1 MTGLGAGIFYY
12 LVFALIILIVYPLVI
27 LILVRS
33 SNLYVNSQNKLKN
46 FYLVLVY
53 LINFLV
59 TLLVIRNFRMKGML
73 TLSILMVIYL
83 SFNLIKTRK
92 IDKIVPII

>member
-92 IDKIVPII
+92 NALKQTE

>member
-33 SNLYVNSQNKLKN
+33 SNFYVNSQNKLKN

-73 TLSILMVIYL
+73 TLSILMVICL

-92 IDKIVPII
+92 IDK

>member
-27 LILVRS
+27 LLLVRS
-33 SNLYVNSQNKLKN
+33 SNFYVNSQNKLKN

-53 LINFLV
+53 LINFLI

-73 TLSILMVIYL
+73 ILSILLVIFL
-83 SFNLIKTRK
+83 SFNLVRTRK
-92 IDKIVPII
+92 NALKQTE

>member
-33 SNLYVNSQNKLKN
+33 SNFYVNSQNKLKN

-53 LINFLV
+53 LINLFV

-92 IDKIVPII
+92 IDK

>member
-83 SFNLIKTRK
+83 SFNLVRTRK
-92 IDKIVPII
+92 NALKQTE

>member
-12 LVFALIILIVYPLVI
+12 VVFALTILIVYPLVI
-27 LILVRS
+27 LLLVRS
-33 SNLYVNSQNKLKN
+33 SNFYVNSQNKLKN

-73 TLSILMVIYL
+73 ILSILLVIYM
-83 SFNLIKTRK
+83 SYNLITIRK
-92 IDKIVPII
+92 NVLKQTE

>member
-12 LVFALIILIVYPLVI
+12 LVFALTILIVYPLVI
-27 LILVRS
+27 LLLVRS
-33 SNLYVNSQNKLKN
+33 SNFYVNSQNKLKN

-73 TLSILMVIYL
+73 ILSILLVIFL
-83 SFNLIKTRK
+83 TFNLIKTRK
-92 IDKIVPII
+92 NDK

>member
-12 LVFALIILIVYPLVI
+12 VVFALTILIVYPLVI
-27 LILVRS
+27 LLLVRNS
-33 SNLYVNSQNKLKN
+33 SFYVDSQNKLKN

-59 TLLVIRNFRMKGML
+59 TLFVIRNFRMKGML

-92 IDKIVPII
+92 NALKQTE

>member
-12 LVFALIILIVYPLVI
+12 VVFALTILIVYPLVI
-27 LILVRS
+27 LLLVRS
-33 SNLYVNSQNKLKN
+33 SNFYVNSQNKLKN

-73 TLSILMVIYL
+73 ILSILLVIFL
-83 SFNLIKTRK
+83 TFNLIKTRK
-92 IDKIVPII
+92 NDK

>member
-12 LVFALIILIVYPLVI
+12 VVFALTILIVYPLVI
-27 LILVRS
+27 LLLVRS
-33 SNLYVNSQNKLKN
+33 SNFYLNSQNKLKN

-59 TLLVIRNFRMKGML
+59 TLFVIQNFRMKGML
-73 TLSILMVIYL
+73 TLSILLIIYM
-83 SFNLIKTRK
+83 SYNLITIRK
-92 IDKIVPII
+92 NVLKQTE

>member
-12 LVFALIILIVYPLVI
+12 LVFALTILIVYPLVI
-27 LILVRS
+27 LLLVRS
-33 SNLYVNSQNKLKN
+33 SNFYVNSQNKLKN

-53 LINFLV
+53 LINFLI

-73 TLSILMVIYL
+73 ILSILLVIFL
-83 SFNLIKTRK
+83 SFNLVRTRK
-92 IDKIVPII
+92 NALKQTE

>member
-12 LVFALIILIVYPLVI
+12 LVFALTILIVYPLVI
-27 LILVRS
+27 LLLVRS
-33 SNLYVNSQNKLKN
+33 SNFYVNSQNKLKN

-73 TLSILMVIYL
+73 TLSILLVIYL
-83 SFNLIKTRK
+83 SFNLVRTRK
-92 IDKIVPII
+92 NALKQTE

>member
-12 LVFALIILIVYPLVI
+12 VVFALTILIVYPLAI
-27 LILVRS
+27 LLLVRS
-33 SNLYVNSQNKLKN
+33 SSFYVDSQNKLKN

-53 LINFLV
+53 LINFLL
-59 TLLVIRNFRMKGML
+59 TLFFIRNFRMKGML

-92 IDKIVPII
+92 NALKQTE

>member
-12 LVFALIILIVYPLVI
+12 LVFALIFLIVYPLVI

-92 IDKIVPII
+92 NALKQTE

>member
-92 IDKIVPII
+92 IDK

>member
-12 LVFALIILIVYPLVI
+12 LVFALTILIVYPLVI
-27 LILVRS
+27 LLLVRS
-33 SNLYVNSQNKLKN
+33 SNFYVNSQNKLKN

-59 TLLVIRNFRMKGML
+59 TLFVIQNFRMKGML
-73 TLSILMVIYL
+73 ILSILLVIFL
-83 SFNLIKTRK
+83 TFNLIKTRK
-92 IDKIVPII
+92 NDK

>member
-59 TLLVIRNFRMKGML
+59 TLLVIRNFRKKGML
-73 TLSILMVIYL
+73 ILSILLVIFL
-83 SFNLIKTRK
+83 SFNLVRTRK
-92 IDKIVPII
+92 NALKQTE

>member
-12 LVFALIILIVYPLVI
+12 LVFALTILIVYPLVI
-27 LILVRS
+27 LLLVRS
-33 SNLYVNSQNKLKN
+33 SNFYVNSQNKLKN

-53 LINFLV
+53 LINFLI

-73 TLSILMVIYL
+73 ILSILLVIFL
-83 SFNLIKTRK
+83 TFNLIKTRK
-92 IDKIVPII
+92 NDK

>member
-12 LVFALIILIVYPLVI
+12 VVFALTILIVYPLVI
-27 LILVRS
+27 LLLVRNS
-33 SNLYVNSQNKLKN
+33 SFYVDSQNKLKN

-59 TLLVIRNFRMKGML
+59 TLFVIRNFRMKGML
-73 TLSILMVIYL
+73 ILSILLVIFL
-83 SFNLIKTRK
+83 TFNLIKTRK
-92 IDKIVPII
+92 NDK

>member
-1 MTGLGAGIFYY
+1 MTGLGAGFFYY
-12 LVFALIILIVYPLVI
+12 LVFALTILIVYPLVI
-27 LILVRS
+27 FLLVRS

-59 TLLVIRNFRMKGML
+59 TLFVIRNFRMKGML
-73 TLSILMVIYL
+73 TLSILLVIYL
-83 SFNLIKTRK
+83 SFNLVRTRK
-92 IDKIVPII
+92 NALKQTE

>member
-73 TLSILMVIYL
+73 TLSILMVIFL
-83 SFNLIKTRK
+83 SFNLVRTRK
-92 IDKIVPII
+92 NALKQTE

>member
-1 MTGLGAGIFYY
+1 MTGLGAGILYY
-12 LVFALIILIVYPLVI
+12 LVFALTILIVYPLVI
-27 LILVRS
+27 LLLVRS
-33 SNLYVNSQNKLKN
+33 SNFYVNSQNKLKN

-73 TLSILMVIYL
+73 ILSILLVIFL
-83 SFNLIKTRK
+83 TFNLIKTRK
-92 IDKIVPII
+92 NDK

>member
-12 LVFALIILIVYPLVI
+12 LVFALTILIVYPLVI
-27 LILVRS
+27 LLLVRS
-33 SNLYVNSQNKLKN
+33 SNFYVNSQNKLKN

-53 LINFLV
+53 LINFLI

-73 TLSILMVIYL
+73 ILSILLVIFL
-83 SFNLIKTRK
+83 SINLVRTRK
-92 IDKIVPII
+92 NALKQTE

>member
-1 MTGLGAGIFYY
+1 MTGLGAGFFYY
-12 LVFALIILIVYPLVI
+12 LVFALTILIVYPLVI
-27 LILVRS
+27 FLLVRS

-59 TLLVIRNFRMKGML
+59 TLFVIQNFRMKGML
-73 TLSILMVIYL
+73 TLSILLVIYL
-83 SFNLIKTRK
+83 SFNLVRTRK
-92 IDKIVPII
+92 NDK

>member
-33 SNLYVNSQNKLKN
+33 SNFYVNSQNKLKN

-53 LINFLV
+53 LINLFV

-83 SFNLIKTRK
+83 SFNLVRTRK
-92 IDKIVPII
+92 IDK